1 MNPAILGFFRKE
13 LVQTLRDK
21 RMRMMLFVAP
31 IMQMTIFGLAIS
43 TEVRHIKLAAVYA
56 PSDTL
61 ARRLEEKCLGSGWF
75 QRAEKDGTDPFHW
88 IRSGRA
94 DAVLLVPEGGLTRS
108 VGRGEGRLQLL
119 IDSSNITKA
128 RIVEVYVKA
137 ILARTVS
144 ESYPGTLPA
153 PPVQFAVRSLYNPS
167 MQTSA
172 FMVPGVLCMIL
183 CMVTI
188 VLTSSS
194 MAREKESG
202 TFETLLA
209 SPATTIEIL
218 LGKSLPY
225 VLLGMADIPLV
236 TAVAVFGFGVPMRGS
251 LWVLLLASFF
261 FICNTVALGIL
272 LSTFVKNLQQA
283 AMGGFFLLFPAI
295 QLSGVMYPVE
305 NMPALLKFAAYLDPL
320 QYFVALLRNIM
331 LKGGDP
337 QLVATNIGALI
348 LLGALTIWVSFKRF
362 HQKLN

>member
-1 MNPAILGFFRKE
+1 MNQAILGFFRKE

-56 PSDTL
+56 PNDSL
-61 ARRLEEKCLGSGWF
+61 ARHMEQRCLNSGWF
-75 QRAEKDGTDPFHW
+75 QKAKTQGEDPFSW
-88 IRSGRA
+88 VRSGQA

-119 IDSSNITKA
+119 VDSSNITKA

-144 ESYPGTLPA
+144 EATPGSVV
-153 PPVQFAVRSLYNPS
+153 PPPLQFSVRALYNPA
-167 MQTSA
+167 METSA

-183 CMVTI
+183 CLVTI
-188 VLTSSS
+188 VLSSSS

-209 SPATTIEIL
+209 SPATATEIL

-251 LWVLLLASFF
+251 FWVLLLASFF
-261 FICNTVALGIL
+261 FICNTVAIGIL
-272 LSTFVKNLQQA
+272 LSTFVKNLQQSS
-283 AMGGFFLLFPAI
+283 MGGFFILFPAI

-320 QYFVALLRNIM
+320 QYYVSLLRNIM
-331 LKGGDP
+331 LKGGDFHFM
-337 QLVATNIGALI
+337 LTHIGALAAT
-348 LLGALTIWVSFKRF
+348 GAIAVWISFKRF